1 MTSGNYSGVFVQIAK
16 IVLEDAVGRRDR
28 EHEAAMRWF
37 FGKRRLR
44 RNREEAAEERAVNES
59 GETIWGDGQVGGE
72 ERFYPAHSGR
82 DILVDLGEMG
92 LYWPQREEDR
102 ETARREARGYRPRRE
117 ELAGPMVQERVYPWL
132 AAQK

>member
-1 MTSGNYSGVFVQIAK
+1 
-16 IVLEDAVGRRDR
+16 
-28 EHEAAMRWF
+28 MRWF

-82 DILVDLGEMG
+82 DILVDLGEMA

-117 ELAGPMVQERVYPWL
+117 ELAGPMMQERVYPWL

>member
-1 MTSGNYSGVFVQIAK
+1 
-16 IVLEDAVGRRDR
+16 
-28 EHEAAMRWF
+28 MRWF

-72 ERFYPAHSGR
+72 ERFFSAHSGR
-82 DILVDLGEMG
+82 DIGVDLGEMG

-102 ETARREARGYRPRRE
+102 EAARREARGYRPRRE
-117 ELAGPMVQERVYPWL
+117 EPASHQLEERVFPWL
-132 AAQK
+132 AAQR